1 MILSEI
7 TPDKVAEMRRVY
19 EAHRPLLH
27 PNRKS
32 GAEVDAYFRSS
43 YPYQPL
49 DDHAFQAAATA
60 NIMENEHSCTKLQD
74 GTPPNI
80 RCYRT
85 GDVMVGIDL
94 ISGEFHVEAADMATV
109 IPIHDDLFAFRG
121 LSEDDLKNF
130 VLVTEYVRLTQKG
143 NTNDGNNKTP
153 FLRLQ
158 KHKCNLL

>member
-7 TPDKVAEMRRVY
+7 TPDKVAEMKRVY

-49 DDHAFQAAATA
+49 DDRAFQAAAAA
-60 NIMENEHSCTKLQD
+60 NIMENEHLYAKSQD
-74 GTPPNI
+74 GTRPDI
-80 RCYRT
+80 RCCRM
-85 GDVMVGIDL
+85 GNVLVGIDL
-94 ISGEFHVEAADMATV
+94 VSGEFHVEALDMADA
-109 IPIHDDLFAFRG
+109 IPVYNDLFVFRG

-130 VLVTEYVRLTQKG
+130 VLVAEYVRLTQNSGTRNGVKISKEIG
-143 NTNDGNNKTP
+143 E
-153 FLRLQ
+153 
-158 KHKCNLL
+158 

>member
-1 MILSEI
+1 MILSEL
-7 TPDKVAEMRRVY
+7 TPEKVAEMKRVY

-27 PNRKS
+27 PNKKS
-32 GAEVDAYFRSS
+32 GAEVDAYFRSN
-43 YPYQPL
+43 YPYQQL
-49 DDHAFQAAATA
+49 DDYAFQAAAAA
-60 NIMENEHSCTKLQD
+60 NIMENEHFCAKLQD
-74 GTPPNI
+74 GTRPDI

-85 GDVMVGIDL
+85 GNVLVGIDL
-94 ISGEFHVEAADMATV
+94 ISGAFHVEAADMTAV

-153 FLRLQ
+153 FLRLR
-158 KHKCNLL
+158 KCECNLL